1 MNFRMI
7 WRIIAFILLVEAAF
21 MLPGLLLCA
30 FGGASSSALA
40 FLISIGIIL
49 AAAGLLFLLSR
60 KAGKGFYSRDGL
72 VCVGLSWIAMSLFGA
87 LPFVISGEIPNY
99 IDAVFEIASGFST
112 TGASILT
119 DVEALSKGMLLW
131 RSTSHWLGGMGV
143 LVFLLALVPIS
154 GRNDGFTMHLLR
166 AESPG
171 PDVGKL
177 VPRMKQTAIILYGLY
192 IALTLLDFIF
202 LVVDMP
208 VFDAVCIAFGTAGT
222 GGFAV
227 LNTSIASYS
236 PYIQVVCTVFMF
248 LFGVNFTC
256 YYLLICGKIKNVL
269 KDEELHWYLG
279 TAVVMIIAVTLN
291 VRSYFAAQGA
301 SFGEALRHSAFQV
314 GTFMSSTG
322 FATYNYDEWP
332 ALSKAIIFALMFTGA
347 SAGSTGGGFKVG
359 RGVLV
364 IKMIRRNVRQVLYP
378 QKIQVVRMNGRVVDE
393 GVLKNTNAYLCI
405 YVVIVLAS
413 FLVISLDNFSTMTNL
428 TAVVSCFNNMGPGL
442 EQIGPTL
449 NYSGYSWLS
458 KIVLIFD
465 MLAGRLE
472 IFPILVLFSRNAW
485 KRR

>member
-7 WRIIAFILLVEAAF
+7 WRIISFILLVEAAF
-21 MLPGLLLCA
+21 MLPAMLLCA
-30 FGGASSSALA
+30 FQHQASCAFA
-40 FLISIGIIL
+40 FLITIGIIL
-49 AAAGLLFLLSR
+49 ASSAVLWLVSR
-60 KAGKGFYSRDGL
+60 KAKKGFYSRDGL
-72 VCVGLSWIAMSLFGA
+72 VCVGLSWIVMSLFGA
-87 LPFVISGEIPNY
+87 LPFVISGEIPSY
-99 IDAVFEIASGFST
+99 IDALFEIASGFTT
-112 TGASILT
+112 TGASILNN
-119 DVEALSKGMLLW
+119 VEGLTKGMLLW
-131 RSTSHWLGGMGV
+131 RSMSHWLGGMGV

-192 IALTLLDFIF
+192 IALTVLDFIF
-202 LVVDMP
+202 LIIGRMP
-208 VFDAVCIAFGTAGT
+208 VFDAVCIAVGTAGT
-222 GGFAV
+222 GGFGV
-227 LNTSIASYS
+227 LNDSIASYS
-236 PYIQVVCTVFMF
+236 PYIQNVCTVFMF

-256 YYLLICGKIKNVL
+256 YYLLICGKFRNVL

-279 TAVVMIIAVTLN
+279 IALVAIVVITLN
-291 VRSYFAAQGA
+291 VRSVY
-301 SFGEALRHSAFQV
+301 SSWGETIRHSAFQV

-322 FATYNYDEWP
+322 FATTDFDKWP
-332 ALSKAIIFALMFTGA
+332 ALSKAIIFALMFIGA

-359 RGVLV
+359 RGLLV

-393 GVLKNTNAYLCI
+393 GVLRNTNAYLCT
-405 YVVIVLAS
+405 YVIIVLGS
-413 FLVISLDNFSTMTNL
+413 FLLVSLDNFSTMTNL

-442 EQIGPTL
+442 EGIGPTL
-449 NYSGYSWLS
+449 NYSGYSVFS

-472 IFPILVLFSRNAW
+472 IFPILVLFSRSAW

>member
-7 WRIIAFILLVEAAF
+7 WRILSFILLVEAVF
-21 MLPGLLLCA
+21 MLPAMLLCA
-30 FGGASSSALA
+30 FQKDTVSAVA

-49 AAAGLLFLLSR
+49 AVSSALWLISR
-60 KAGKGFYSRDGL
+60 KAKKGFYSRDGL
-72 VCVGLSWIAMSLFGA
+72 VCVGLSWIVMSLFGA
-87 LPFVISGEIPNY
+87 LPFRISGVIPNY
-99 IDAVFEIASGFST
+99 IDALFEIASGFST
-112 TGASILT
+112 TGASIINN
-119 DVEALSKGMLLW
+119 VEILPKGILLW
-131 RSTSHWLGGMGV
+131 RSMSHWLGGMGV

-177 VPRMKQTAIILYGLY
+177 VPRMKQTATILYALY
-192 IALTLLDFIF
+192 IGLTVLDFIF
-202 LVVDMP
+202 LVIGKMP
-208 VFDAVCIAFGTAGT
+208 VFDAICIAVGTAGT

-227 LNTSIASYS
+227 TNNSIASYS
-236 PYIQVVCTVFMF
+236 PYIQGVCTVFMF

-279 TAVVMIIAVTLN
+279 IALAAIVVITLN
-291 VRSYFAAQGA
+291 VRSIYQ
-301 SFGEALRHSAFQV
+301 SWGETIRYSAFQV

-322 FATYNYDEWP
+322 FATTDFDQWP
-332 ALSKAIIFALMFTGA
+332 TLSKAIIFSLMFVGA

-359 RGVLV
+359 RGLLV

-378 QKIQVVRMNGRVVDE
+378 QKIQVVRLNGRVVDE
-393 GVLKNTNAYLCI
+393 GVLRNTNAYLCT
-405 YVVIVLAS
+405 YVVIIIVS
-413 FLVISLDNFSTMTNL
+413 FILISFDNFSTMTNL

-442 EQIGPTL
+442 EGIGPTL

-458 KIVLIFD
+458 KLVLIFD

-472 IFPILVLFSRNAW
+472 IFPILVLFSRSAW

>member
-21 MLPGLLLCA
+21 MLPGLLVCA

-40 FLISIGIIL
+40 FLISIAII
-49 AAAGLLFLLSR
+49 AATAGLLFLLSR
-60 KAGKGFYSRDGL
+60 NAKKGFFSRDGL

-119 DVEALSKGMLLW
+119 NVEGLSKGMLLW

-202 LVVDMP
+202 LVIDMP

-256 YYLLICGKIKNVL
+256 YYLLICGRFKNVF
-269 KDEELHWYLG
+269 KDEELRWYLG
-279 TAVVMIIAVTLN
+279 TAAVAIIAVTLN
-291 VRSYFAAQGA
+291 VRSQYETW
-301 SFGEALRHSAFQV
+301 GETIRYSAFQV

-322 FATYNYDEWP
+322 FATTDFDKWP
-332 ALSKAIIFALMFTGA
+332 ALAKAILFALMFTGA

-359 RGVLV
+359 RGLLVL
-364 IKMIRRNVRQVLYP
+364 KMIIRNVRQVLNP

-413 FLVISLDNFSTMTNL
+413 FLVVSLDNYSTMTNL

-442 EQIGPTL
+442 EGIGPTL

-458 KIVLIFD
+458 KTVLIFD

-472 IFPILVLFSRNAW
+472 IFPILVLFSRSAW

>member
-7 WRIIAFILLVEAAF
+7 GRIISFILIVEAIF
-21 MLPGLLLCA
+21 MLPAMMLCA
-30 FGGASSSALA
+30 FGGQSSSAVA
-40 FLISIGIIL
+40 FLITIGILL
-49 AAAGLLFLLSR
+49 AVSCGLWLLSR
-60 KAGKGFYSRDGL
+60 KAPKGFYSRDGL
-72 VCVGLSWIAMSLFGA
+72 VCVGLSWIVMSLFGA
-87 LPFVISGEIPNY
+87 LPFTISGEIPAY
-99 IDAVFEIASGFST
+99 IDSVFEIASGFST
-112 TGASILT
+112 TGASILN

-177 VPRMKQTAIILYGLY
+177 VPRMKQTATILYGLY
-192 IALTLLDFIF
+192 ILLTVLDFIF
-202 LVVDMP
+202 LVIGKMP
-208 VFDAVCIAFGTAGT
+208 VFDAVCIAVGTAGT
-222 GGFAV
+222 GGFGV
-227 LNTSIASYS
+227 LNSSIGSYS

-269 KDEELHWYLG
+269 KDEELHWYLSI
-279 TAVVMIIAVTLN
+279 AVLSIIAITIS
-291 VRSYFAAQGA
+291 VRSYY
-301 SFGEALRHSAFQV
+301 STTGEALRHSAFQV
-314 GTFMSSTG
+314 GSLLSSTG
-322 FATYNYDEWP
+322 FSTTNFDLWP
-332 ALSKAIIFALMFTGA
+332 AFPKALLFCLMFVGA

-359 RGVLV
+359 RSILIVK
-364 IKMIRRNVRQVLYP
+364 IIRRNVRQVLYP
-378 QKIQVVRMNGRVVDE
+378 QKVQVVRVNGRVVDE
-393 GVLKNTNAYLCI
+393 TVLRNTNAYLCAYLLI
-405 YVVIVLAS
+405 ILAS
-413 FLVISLDNFSTMTNL
+413 FLIVSLDGFSTATNF

-442 EQIGPTL
+442 EGVGPAA
-449 NYSGYSWLS
+449 NYSGYGIAS

-472 IFPILVLFSRNAW
+472 IFPILVLFSRSAW

>member
-7 WRIIAFILLVEAAF
+7 GRIISFILIVEAIF
-21 MLPGLLLCA
+21 MLPGMVLCA
-30 FGGASSSALA
+30 VGGQMQSALA
-40 FLISIGIIL
+40 FLITIGIIFATSSAL
-49 AAAGLLFLLSR
+49 WLLCR
-60 KAGKGFYSRDGL
+60 KAQKGFYSRDGL
-72 VCVGLSWIAMSLFGA
+72 VCVGLCWIIMSLFGA
-87 LPFVISGEIPNY
+87 LPFTISHEIPRY

-112 TGASILT
+112 TGASILN

-154 GRNDGFTMHLLR
+154 GRSDGFTMHLLR

-192 IALTLLDFIF
+192 ILLTVLDFIF
-202 LVVDMP
+202 LVIGKMP
-208 VFDAVCIAFGTAGT
+208 VFDAVCIAIGTAGT
-222 GGFAV
+222 GGFGV

-236 PYIQVVCTVFMF
+236 PYIQTVCTVFML
-248 LFGVNFTC
+248 LFGVNFSC
-256 YYLLICGKIKNVL
+256 YYLLLCGKIKNVL

-279 TAVVMIIAVTLN
+279 IAVFAIAVITL
-291 VRSYFAAQGA
+291 SLSLKHFYPT
-301 SFGEALRHSAFQV
+301 FGETLRHSAFQV
-314 GTFMSSTG
+314 GSLLSSTG
-322 FATYNYDEWP
+322 FATTDFDLWP
-332 ALSKAIIFALMFTGA
+332 AIAKAILFSLMFIGA
-347 SAGSTGGGFKVG
+347 SAGSTGGGFKIG
-359 RGVLV
+359 RMLLVL
-364 IKMIRRNVRQVLYP
+364 KMMRRNVRQVLYP

-393 GVLKNTNAYLCI
+393 SVLKNINAYLCI

-413 FLVISLDNFSTMTNL
+413 FLVVSLDNFSTMTNL

-442 EQIGPTL
+442 EGIGPTL

-472 IFPILVLFSRNAW
+472 IFPILVLFSRSAW

>member
-1 MNFRMI
+1 MI
-7 WRIIAFILLVEAAF
+7 WRILSFILLVEAVF
-21 MLPGLLLCA
+21 MLPAMLLCA
-30 FGGASSSALA
+30 FQKQAVSAAA

-49 AAAGLLFLLSR
+49 AVACVLWLFSR
-60 KAGKGFYSRDGL
+60 KAKKGFYSRDGL
-72 VCVGLSWIAMSLFGA
+72 VCVGLSWIVMSLFGA
-87 LPFVISGEIPNY
+87 LPFFISGEIPSY
-99 IDAVFEIASGFST
+99 VDSVFEIASGFTT
-112 TGASILT
+112 TGASILNN
-119 DVEALSKGMLLW
+119 VEGLTKGMLLW
-131 RSTSHWLGGMGV
+131 RSMSHWLGGMGV

-154 GRNDGFTMHLLR
+154 GRSDGFTMHLLR

-202 LVVDMP
+202 LIIGGMP
-208 VFDAVCIAFGTAGT
+208 VFDAVCIAAGTAGT

-227 LNTSIASYS
+227 RNDSIAGYS

-279 TAVVMIIAVTLN
+279 VAVVAIITVTLN
-291 VRSYFAAQGA
+291 VRPLYS
-301 SFGEALRHSAFQV
+301 SWGETLRYSAFQV

-322 FATYNYDEWP
+322 FATTDFDLWP
-332 ALSKAIIFALMFTGA
+332 TLSKTIIIALMFTGA
-347 SAGSTGGGFKVG
+347 SAGSTGGGLKVG
-359 RGVLV
+359 RGLL
-364 IKMIRRNVRQVLYP
+364 ILKMIRRNVRQVLYP
-378 QKIQVVRMNGRVVDE
+378 QKIQVVRLNGRVVDE
-393 GVLKNTNAYLCI
+393 GVLRSTGAYLSTYI
-405 YVVIVLAS
+405 AIVLVS
-413 FLVISLDNFSTMTNL
+413 FLLISFDNFSTMTNL

-442 EQIGPTL
+442 EGVGPTL
-449 NYSGYSWLS
+449 NYSGYSVLS

-472 IFPILVLFSRNAW
+472 IFPILVLFSRSAW